1 MRRTLRLVA
10 ALIVLTAPLSAQAPT
25 PVAVTGMDPARLAR
39 IDRVMQAA
47 VDSGKV
53 PGVVTMIFR
62 HGKLA
67 QVGAYGMA
75 DREANRRMTPET
87 MFRIASQSKAVTS
100 VAIMM
105 LMEEGRVLLNDPV
118 SRWIPG
124 FARTTVAVA
133 RDTLMMGTSGP
144 QRVAAGATTVP
155 ARRGITIRDLLTH
168 TAGID
173 YGYDTLVRP
182 QYNAVGLGP
191 DEGPGWYFA
200 DRTVPVCED
209 IDHLATLPIVAQPGT
224 RYVYGYNTDILG
236 CVVERASGLSLAEFF
251 RTRIFQPLGMK
262 DTYFFLPPEK
272 VSRLAAVYSM
282 RDGQIVRAPD
292 GNAGQGHY
300 VTGPRVSYSGGA
312 GLVSTARDYARFL
325 QMLLNGGQLDGVRL
339 LSPATVRLMTADAAD
354 SLYSANAP
362 GRGFSLGF
370 EVLEDPGLAGE
381 YGTPGRFGW
390 GGAYGTNY
398 WADPGDDLVAVYM
411 VQWYGYGN
419 DLPGR
424 FRQLVY
430 SAIVR

>member
-1 MRRTLRLVA
+1 MIRTLRPLA
-10 ALIVLTAPLSAQAPT
+10 MLAGLALPLGAQAPGT
-25 PVAVTGMDPARLAR
+25 PATTGMDPARLAR
-39 IDRVMQAA
+39 IDRLMQGA

-53 PGVVTMIFR
+53 AGVVTMIIR
-62 HGKLA
+62 HGKVA

-75 DREANRRMTPET
+75 DREAGRRMTPET

-105 LMEEGRVLLNDPV
+105 LIEEGRVRLGDPV
-118 SRWIPG
+118 AKWIPS
-124 FARTTVAVA
+124 FAKPMVAITK
-133 RDTLMMGTSGP
+133 DSL
-144 QRVAAGATTVP
+144 VP
-155 ARRGITIRDLLTH
+155 AQRGITIRDLLTH

-173 YGYDTLVRP
+173 YGDNVARA
-182 QYNAVGLGP
+182 QYNAAGLGP

-200 DRTVPVCED
+200 DRPVPVCED
-209 IDHLATLPIVAQPGT
+209 IDRLGTLPIVAQPGT

-236 CVVERASGLSLAEFF
+236 CVVERASGMSLAEFF
-251 RTRIFQPLGMK
+251 ARRIFQPLGMT

-282 RDGQIVRAPD
+282 RDGQLVRAPD

-339 LSPATVRLMTADAAD
+339 LSPTTVRLMTADAAD
-354 SLYSANAP
+354 SLYATNAP